1 MQLPDD
7 ILAEI
12 TELCRRGDAL
22 AGPGRLDEAKTLY
35 VDALRLLPG
44 DPRDWAASTW
54 IYVAIGDVHFQRRV
68 FDRAYKCFH
77 NAVLCPDGLGN
88 PYVHLRLGQTAFEL
102 GRDDRAADELMRAF
116 MGGGPGIFDEDD
128 PKYLAFLRTRADL
141 APMPPSAEENRMCI
155 EDPSVPPLLD

>member
-7 ILAEI
+7 VLTEI
-12 TELCRRGDAL
+12 TELCRRGDDL
-22 AGPGRLDEAKTLY
+22 AGSGRLDEAKTLY
-35 VDALRLLPG
+35 VDALRLIPG

-54 IYVAIGDVHFQRRV
+54 IYVAIGDVHFQQRV

-102 GRDDRAADELMRAF
+102 GRHHRAADELMRAF
-116 MGGGPGIFDEDD
+116 MGGGPGVFDEDD

-141 APMPPSAEENRMCI
+141 DPMPPI
-155 EDPSVPPLLD
+155 P